1 MNLVFKSGD
10 AERLLIQCEIVAL
23 LTGLDT
29 CAADL
34 FQKGREKNG
43 TFSEIVN
50 MQGDAP
56 RRIACFS
63 LRLSD
68 VSAIDCEAG
77 AGDAG

>member
-50 MQGDAP
+50 IKAT
-56 RRIACFS
+56 RLVALHVS
-63 LRLSD
+63 LSD
-68 VSAIDCEAG
+68 
-77 AGDAG
+77 